1 MFQRSANGEPPRVLH
16 TEEGITVIAVR
27 ETIRAKAAGQP
38 RFRHVVR
45 CQDSPDLRWI
55 SPVRYII
62 IPQKGHRYR
71 VQPASGL
78 GFLSGKNFDEPQEA
92 IMFAAEQVLT
102 QTRKRLEAAQ
112 RKLDTREQRE
122 LRRQEAEAR
131 KKRQEQQM
139 RQELDETTTDLDQ
152 TLDKLALPEDDPY
165 SDA

>member
-1 MFQRSANGEPPRVLH
+1 MFQRPTNGEPRVLH
-16 TEEGITVIAVR
+16 TEDGITIIAVR
-27 ETIRAKAAGQP
+27 ENLRPKAAGQP

-45 CQDSPDLRWI
+45 CQDSPDLRGI

-71 VQPASGL
+71 VQPASGI

-92 IMFAAEQVLT
+92 IMYAAEQVLK
-102 QTRKRLEAAQ
+102 QTGKRLEAAN
-112 RKLDTREQRE
+112 RKRDTREQRE
-122 LRRQEAEAR
+122 IRRQETEAR

-139 RQELDETTTDLDQ
+139 RQELDETATDLDQ
-152 TLDKLALPEDDPY
+152 TLDKLALPDDDPY